1 MSSFTLAWHFLI
13 FGVLPYVVIAVL
25 ILGSLARFVLAP
37 FSWKSQSSEIL
48 DKKDIFWG
56 ANLFHIGVI
65 FLFCGHCF
73 GLFTP
78 TEWLNAAGLT
88 PRLHQMMEIICGGL
102 SAIVAITGLII
113 LTWRRLTNE
122 RVRAASRPSDFW
134 VLFLLLAVII
144 LGIGCVV
151 NSYLYDKSGAT
162 IILLGGW
169 VRGLF
174 SFDYQAWQN
183 ILLVPD
189 WQKAHIFVGLI
200 IFLIVPFT
208 RLVHIWSGYLSVF
221 YLIRPHQIMR
231 ANNGKPMK

>member
-1 MSSFTLAWHFLI
+1 MSNFTLVWHFLI

-25 ILGSLARFVLAP
+25 VVGSLLRFILAP
-37 FSWKSQSSEIL
+37 YSWKSQSSEIL
-48 DKKDIFWG
+48 DKKDLFWG

-78 TEWLNAAGLT
+78 TAWLNAVGLT
-88 PRLHQMMEIICGGL
+88 PRLHQWMEIIAGGA
-102 SAIVAITGLII
+102 SAALAIAGLLL
-113 LTWRRLTNE
+113 LTWRRLSNE
-122 RVRAASRPSDFW
+122 RVRTASRPSDFW

-144 LGIGCVV
+144 LGICCVV
-151 NSYLYDKSGAT
+151 NSYFTDRSGAT
-162 IILLGGW
+162 IILFGEW

-174 SFDYQAWQN
+174 TFDYEAWQK
-183 ILLVPD
+183 IHLVPD
-189 WQKAHIFVGLI
+189 WQKWHIFVGLI

-221 YLIRPHQIMR
+221 YLVRPHQIMR
-231 ANNGKPMK
+231 ANGKPMK

>member
-1 MSSFTLAWHFLI
+1 MSNFTLVWHFLI

-25 ILGSLARFVLAP
+25 VVGSLLRFILAP
-37 FSWKSQSSEIL
+37 YSWKSQSSEIL
-48 DKKDIFWG
+48 DKKDLFWG

-78 TEWLNAAGLT
+78 TAWLNAVGLT
-88 PRLHQMMEIICGGL
+88 L
-102 SAIVAITGLII
+102 
-113 LTWRRLTNE
+113 LTWRRLSNE
-122 RVRAASRPSDFW
+122 RVRTASRPSDFW

-144 LGIGCVV
+144 LGICCVV
-151 NSYLYDKSGAT
+151 NSYFTDRSGAT
-162 IILLGGW
+162 IILFGEW

-174 SFDYQAWQN
+174 TFDYEAWQK

-189 WQKAHIFVGLI
+189 WQKWHIFVGLI

-221 YLIRPHQIMR
+221 YLVRPHQIMR
-231 ANNGKPMK
+231 ANGKPMK

>member
-88 PRLHQMMEIICGGL
+88 PRLHHGNYLRRPLGNRRNYRPDHSDLAPFNQRACQSGL
-102 SAIVAITGLII
+102 PP
-113 LTWRRLTNE
+113 E
-122 RVRAASRPSDFW
+122 
-134 VLFLLLAVII
+134 
-144 LGIGCVV
+144 
-151 NSYLYDKSGAT
+151 
-162 IILLGGW
+162 
-169 VRGLF
+169 
-174 SFDYQAWQN
+174 
-183 ILLVPD
+183 
-189 WQKAHIFVGLI
+189 
-200 IFLIVPFT
+200 
-208 RLVHIWSGYLSVF
+208 
-221 YLIRPHQIMR
+221 
-231 ANNGKPMK
+231 

>member
-1 MSSFTLAWHFLI
+1 MSNFTLVWHFLI

-25 ILGSLARFVLAP
+25 VVGSLLRFILAP
-37 FSWKSQSSEIL
+37 YSWKSQSSEIL
-48 DKKDIFWG
+48 DKKDLFWG

-78 TEWLNAAGLT
+78 TAWLNAVGLT
-88 PRLHQMMEIICGGL
+88 PRLHQWMEIIAGGA
-102 SAIVAITGLII
+102 SAALAIAGLLL
-113 LTWRRLTNE
+113 LTWRRLSNE
-122 RVRAASRPSDFW
+122 RVRTASRPSDFW

-144 LGIGCVV
+144 LGICCVV
-151 NSYLYDKSGAT
+151 NSYFTDRSDAT
-162 IILLGGW
+162 IILFGEW

-174 SFDYQAWQN
+174 TFDYEAWQK

-189 WQKAHIFVGLI
+189 WQKWHIFVGLI

-221 YLIRPHQIMR
+221 YLVRPHQIMR
-231 ANNGKPMK
+231 ANGKPMK

>member
-1 MSSFTLAWHFLI
+1 MSNFTLVWHFLI

-25 ILGSLARFVLAP
+25 VVGSLLRFILAP
-37 FSWKSQSSEIL
+37 YSWKSQSSEIL
-48 DKKDIFWG
+48 DKKDLFWG

-78 TEWLNAAGLT
+78 TAWLNAVGLT
-88 PRLHQMMEIICGGL
+88 PRLHQWMEIIAGGA
-102 SAIVAITGLII
+102 SAALAVAGLLL
-113 LTWRRLTNE
+113 LTWRRLSNG
-122 RVRAASRPSDFW
+122 RVRTASRPSDFW

-144 LGIGCVV
+144 LGICCVV
-151 NSYLYDKSGAT
+151 NSYFTDRSGAT
-162 IILLGGW
+162 IILFGEW

-174 SFDYQAWQN
+174 TFDYEAWQK

-189 WQKAHIFVGLI
+189 WQKWHIFVGLI

-208 RLVHIWSGYLSVF
+208 RLVHIWSGHLSVF
-221 YLIRPHQIMR
+221 YLVRPHQIMR
-231 ANNGKPMK
+231 ANGKPMK